1 MKDET
6 EEEQYKDGIVVK
18 TLGESCKFKNGKA
31 IKKNTLIE
39 GEYPVIGGGQKP
51 MGFHNEYNTN
61 ENTILCSS
69 SGAYA
74 GFISKYDKKVWASD

>member
-1 MKDET
+1 MKDEA

-18 TLGESCKFKNGKA
+18 TLGRSCTSKMERQL
-31 IKKNTLIE
+31 KNTLIE

-74 GFISKYDKKVWASD
+74 GFT